1 MVNLPGPCSAILLT
15 ASEDDF
21 CTSTSDERRRWI
33 SGSSIDSVIGSVTVC
48 VCVCVRVCVYVC
60 VCMSVECVFVQSLNF
75 CDFNSKQSVNSVTV
89 FPI

>member
-1 MVNLPGPCSAILLT
+1 MHVNIYKDINTYIFTQIRIPGPCSAILLT

-48 VCVCVRVCVYVC
+48 VSVC
-60 VCMSVECVFVQSLNF
+60 VCLNPVVRSF
-75 CDFNSKQSVNSVTV
+75 
-89 FPI
+89 